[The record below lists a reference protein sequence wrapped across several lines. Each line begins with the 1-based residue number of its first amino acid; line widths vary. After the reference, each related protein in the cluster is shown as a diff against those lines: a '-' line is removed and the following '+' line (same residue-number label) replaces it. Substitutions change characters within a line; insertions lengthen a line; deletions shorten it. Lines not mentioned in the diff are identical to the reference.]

1 MTKFYCVKCRAYT
14 ETQDNEDWD
23 EERRMMYGSCEN
35 CGKTKITFV
44 NAKGTFRKKS
54 AKELATARNQR
65 KERTLN
71 RKAKKLG
78 RKILDADKSLQKDVR
93 KYLKDA

>member
-1 MTKFYCVKCRAYT
+1 MTKFYCVKCKAYT

-23 EERRMMYGSCEN
+23 EERRMLYGSCEN

-44 NAKGTFRKKS
+44 NAEGTFRKKS
-54 AKELATARNQR
+54 AKELATARIRR
-65 KERTLN
+65 KERALN